1 MPRRSAALA
10 AVLVASLVAAGHGLA
25 QQTGQGA
32 PAPRWPYV
40 QGRGVCFTQTG
51 WCPINGS
58 LPVGVTCYCTIPPS
72 THIYGTV
79 TAHEYRGTVSPFFN
93 PHATPVP
100 GTIR

>member
-10 AVLVASLVAAGHGLA
+10 AAIFASIVVPASGLA
-25 QQTGQGA
+25 QQASQA

-40 QGRGVCFTQTG
+40 QGRGICFTQAG

-58 LPVGVTCYCTIPPS
+58 LPVGVACYCTIPPN
-72 THIYGTV
+72 TQVYGTV
-79 TAHEYRGTVSPFFN
+79 TAHEYRGHVNPFFN
-93 PHATPVP
+93 LHVAPVP